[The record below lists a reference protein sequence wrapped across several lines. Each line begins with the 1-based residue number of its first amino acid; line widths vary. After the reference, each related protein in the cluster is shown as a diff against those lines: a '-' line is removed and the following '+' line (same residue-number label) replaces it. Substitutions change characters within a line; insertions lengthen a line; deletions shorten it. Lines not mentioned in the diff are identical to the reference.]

1 MYNHIPVSE
10 NMKKVLADEPAR
22 NQLYEF
28 MLSKEQTG
36 SIQLSDGTKF
46 NISYVKNG

>member
-1 MYNHIPVSE
+1 MKNYVPISA

-28 MLSKEQTG
+28 MYSKEKTG
-36 SIQLSDGTKF
+36 TIQLSDGTKY

>member
-1 MYNHIPVSE
+1 MNNHIPISA

-28 MLSKEQTG
+28 MHSKERTG
-36 SIQLSDGTKF
+36 TIELTDGTKF
-46 NISYVKNG
+46 NISYVKNA